1 MFSLYGISK
10 YHSLTPQ
17 FKIIKILLQHK
28 CIKIYLLSFTK
39 FYFFGL
45 EKKSSFQNVE
55 VFSPSFF
62 LGSALC
68 YKSPSWMQD
77 LHGSDFYPH
86 FL

>member
-1 MFSLYGISK
+1 MFSLYEISK

-17 FKIIKILLQHK
+17 FKIPLQHK

-39 FYFFGL
+39 FHFFGL
-45 EKKSSFQNVE
+45 EKESSFQNVE

-68 YKSPSWMQD
+68 YTSPSWMQD
-77 LHGSDFYPH
+77 LHGSGLIHIF
-86 FL
+86 FK